1 MVGNDLGPE
10 ECFLGDD
17 RQGVAAVGFGP
28 GAAIEFL
35 GSTAQY
41 FSGEGF
47 GGFGINPIAATF
59 FLDRLHIAF
68 ANHRPID
75 PLAFNQRLGGVEQTQ
90 LLARRG
96 FLLRIVREPLQKTH
110 CAEPPGVLGG

>member
-1 MVGNDLGPE
+1 MIWGS
-10 ECFLGDD
+10 
-17 RQGVAAVGFGP
+17 
-28 GAAIEFL
+28 GAAIKFL
-35 GSTAQY
+35 GATAQY
-41 FSGEGF
+41 FSGEGL
-47 GGFGINPIAATF
+47 GGFGIDPIAAAF

-68 ANHRPID
+68 TNHRPIH
-75 PLAFNQRLGGVEQTQ
+75 PLALNQRLGGVEQTQ